1 VDQSIEQ
8 NSYLIVG
15 LGNPGREYRNTR
27 HNVGFLVLDRL
38 AARLG
43 ETFSRLESKAL
54 VTKGNFRGQNLVL
67 AKPQTYMNESGQSVG
82 ALMRFYKV
90 PLQNFLVI
98 YDDVDLPFG
107 VLRIRPMGGTGGHKG
122 MASIVERL
130 GQDEFARLR
139 VGIGRPPGKMAA
151 ATYVLRDFSPA
162 EVEFLPPILDRA
174 VDAVLTFCV
183 DGLEKMMNIY
193 NGSVTS

>member
-1 VDQSIEQ
+1 MDQSIEQ